1 MPAEQYKQEHLE
13 AELALSGCR
22 YMRIEASNQLA
33 KQLHILLDDEGYC
46 PSLNLSALPA
56 PHALGLGVPQLLHEG
71 LGINLQ
77 NPVLRTEG
85 PSAATCSISWD
96 EYTTLSADQSLCGDW
111 QFCYWLGDATWV
123 PAPYGKF
130 STSELAALLTPDTI
144 LSSLTWGIWGRALV
158 TAAQEQG
165 LPVGTAQQQQA
176 AAAAAAAA
184 QQRSGSAAPAAA
196 GGMPEAMKALL
207 EDSVAG
213 KDFRARMRQF
223 SAAVASVRNNIIK
236 APVPAH
242 NASVQSN

>member
-1 MPAEQYKQEHLE
+1 MPADQYKQEILE

-22 YMRIEASNQLA
+22 FMRIEASNQLA

-77 NPVLRTEG
+77 NPVIRTEG
-85 PSAATCSISWD
+85 PSTGTCNISWD

-111 QFCYWLGDATWV
+111 QFCYWLGDASWV
-123 PAPYGKF
+123 PAPFGKF
-130 STSELAALLTPDTI
+130 STNELAALLTPETI
-144 LSSLTWGIWGRALV
+144 LSSLAWGIWGRALV

-165 LPVGTAQQQQA
+165 LPVGTAQQQQQ
-176 AAAAAAAA
+176 AAAAA
-184 QQRSGSAAPAAA
+184 QQRSGRAAA
-196 GGMPEAMKALL
+196 AAGMPEAMKALL

-242 NASVQSN
+242 NASVQGN